1 MGKILILG
9 GAALS
14 ALYAHGVLAC
24 QLHPKARSVAEA
36 QARKSVRIA
45 EVERRAP
52 RVNPS
57 YAPIF
62 SRRLILQ

>member
-1 MGKILILG
+1 VVH
-9 GAALS
+9 
-14 ALYAHGVLAC
+14 AHGGFAC
-24 QLHPKARSVAEA
+24 QLHPKTRPVVEA
-36 QARKSVRIA
+36 QARKSVRIV

-52 RVNPS
+52 RVTSS

>member
-1 MGKILILG
+1 MLG

-14 ALYAHGVLAC
+14 AVYAHGVVAC
-24 QLHPKARSVAEA
+24 QLHPKARPVVEA
-36 QARKSVRIA
+36 QARKSVRIV

-52 RVNPS
+52 RVAPS

>member
-1 MGKILILG
+1 MLG

-14 ALYAHGVLAC
+14 AVYAHGVVAC
-24 QLHPKARSVAEA
+24 QLHPKTRTVAEA
-36 QARKSVRIA
+36 QARKSVRIV

-52 RVNPS
+52 RVTPS